1 MAAVAAVV
9 AGAVVTDPIAPDALT
24 RRAALKA
31 AAAAFGATAIGLGK
45 TARATSRPARLF
57 VPGYRTAQAEE
68 AGRLIVDLP
77 GVSRAPAGWTGP
89 RTLLTVVDLAS
100 PQTPPKRAAFPV
112 RGHGVTLMPA
122 AGVGIFAGMEGDTV
136 VSFDLES
143 LDLVALAR
151 PVRPGWV
158 FGGHPV
164 PLPDGRHVAV
174 AERAPADPASG
185 DTAADLAR
193 LSGRVVIR
201 DAVSLAPIGDFS
213 SYGLRPHDMQVTGD
227 HRHLVIANYGST
239 VAADAVAGE
248 PVIPHVLAP
257 CVTIVELS
265 SGRLVDRI
273 AGADPAVELRHLVAP
288 SLARIFGVTAKVTAT
303 GPGEDNG
310 RDPAAEPGLDYAPA
324 LPLKVVGRQARALM
338 ADQADLARHG
348 LSIAANP
355 ATDEILITFPA
366 RHLVAVFDGATG
378 NTKKL
383 IRTDRLGLYWPCGL
397 ALSPDGGSWHV
408 TGYWEGIMTLRA
420 DNHALA
426 GINTAPAW
434 WGHSHVV
441 VG

>member
-1 MAAVAAVV
+1 MVAGVAGVV
-9 AGAVVTDPIAPDALT
+9 AGVTDPVAPYALT

-31 AAAAFGATAIGLGK
+31 AAAAFGASAIGLGK

-68 AGRLIVDLP
+68 GGRLIVDLP
-77 GVSRAPAGWTGP
+77 GVARVPAGWSGP
-89 RTLLTVVDLAS
+89 RTLLSVVDLAT
-100 PQTPPKRAAFPV
+100 PEVPPKRAAFPV
-112 RGHGVTLMPA
+112 RGHGVALMPA
-122 AGVGIFAGMEGDTV
+122 AGVGILAGMEGDTV
-136 VSFDLES
+136 VSFDLET

-151 PVRPGWV
+151 PARPGWV

-174 AERAPADPASG
+174 AERAPAAPASG
-185 DTAADLAR
+185 DPATDLAR

-239 VAADAVAGE
+239 IAAGAVAGE

-257 CVTIVELS
+257 CLTIVELS
-265 SGRLVDRI
+265 SGRLVDRV

-288 SLARIFGVTAKVTAT
+288 SLARIFGVTAKVIA
-303 GPGEDNG
+303 GVPGEDNG

-355 ATDEILITFPA
+355 ATDEVLITFPA

-378 NTKKL
+378 ETKKL
-383 IRTDRLGLYWPCGL
+383 IRTDRMGLYWPCGL
-397 ALSPDGGSWHV
+397 ALSPDGGSWLV
-408 TGYWEGIMTLRA
+408 TGYWKGVISLQA
-420 DNHALA
+420 GSLALEHVSPD
-426 GINTAPAW
+426 PAW
-434 WGHSHVV
+434 WGHSHIV